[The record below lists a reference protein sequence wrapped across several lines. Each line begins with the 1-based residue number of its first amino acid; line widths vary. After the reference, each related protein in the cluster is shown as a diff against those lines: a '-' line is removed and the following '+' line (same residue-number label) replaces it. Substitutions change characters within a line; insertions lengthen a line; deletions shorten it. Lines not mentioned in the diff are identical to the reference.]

1 MRVTSRMRVAVRR
14 VASFLPLGRH
24 AAHTRQSGY
33 TGHMKLLMTLSAT
46 VVLVAGCG
54 GTPSQDSA
62 SSTAATSAQQTTPT
76 TTGLIPTGVPTE
88 GTRPPAD
95 DLPPPAEP
103 GQAPAPTG
111 TPPGRIV
118 PVGDAPEGVVV
129 DAVTRTVAVAKRN
142 PYELVLIN
150 ADTGDVTERVP
161 LPGAVRHLQ
170 LAKPGG
176 PVLVPVESA
185 NALVRVDLPG
195 GNAEP
200 QIITG
205 TVPHDASE
213 APNGSVFVANEHGG
227 TTTVVRGDDIVK
239 VFTDSVQPAGMAP
252 VGNLMGMLDVRKNDL
267 TVYDADKL
275 TIVGSTPAG
284 VGPTHLVADKHGRYI
299 AADTRGNA
307 VRVFSTDPREVAS
320 VPQPGAPYGI
330 TYDPTRDRLW
340 VASSATNEVIGYDMA
355 QDTPR
360 EVARVATV
368 QNPYTLGV
376 DSTSGKLFVAGVTGG
391 VVQIIDAPA

>member
-1 MRVTSRMRVAVRR
+1 MNRA
-14 VASFLPLGRH
+14 FPL
-24 AAHTRQSGY
+24 
-33 TGHMKLLMTLSAT
+33 
-46 VVLVAGCG
+46 LVAGVLALAGCG
-54 GTPSQDSA
+54 AAPSSGPPGGKA
-62 SSTAATSAQQTTPT
+62 SSATATPT
-76 TTGLIPTGVPTE
+76 TTGLIPSGVPTE
-88 GTRPPAD
+88 GSRPAAD
-95 DLPPPAEP
+95 ALPPPAEP
-103 GQAPAPTG
+103 GRAPVPAAP
-111 TPPGRIV
+111 PPGRIV

-150 ADTGDVTERVP
+150 ADTGAVAKRVP

-170 LAKPGG
+170 LARPGG

-213 APNGSVFVANEHGG
+213 APNGTVFVANEHGG
-227 TTTVVRGDDIVK
+227 TTTVIRGDDIVK

-252 VGNLMGMLDVRKNDL
+252 VGDLMGMLDVRKNDL

-284 VGPTHLVADKHGRYI
+284 NGPTHLVADEHGRFI

-307 VRVFSTDPREVAS
+307 VRVFSAQPRQVAS
-320 VPQPGAPYGI
+320 VPQAGQPYGI

-340 VASSATNEVIGYDMA
+340 VASSGTNEVVGYDMA
-355 QDTPR
+355 DPTPR
-360 EVARVATV
+360 EIARFPTV

-376 DSTSGKLFVAGVTGG
+376 DATTGTLFIAGATTG
-391 VVQIIDAPA
+391 VVQIVPVP

>member
-1 MRVTSRMRVAVRR
+1 MK
-14 VASFLPLGRH
+14 PL
-24 AAHTRQSGY
+24 
-33 TGHMKLLMTLSAT
+33 LTLSAT
-46 VVLVAGCG
+46 VVLLAGCG

-62 SSTAATSAQQTTPT
+62 SSSAPASSPAAEQTTPT

-95 DLPPPAEP
+95 ALPPPAEP

-111 TPPGRIV
+111 APPGRVV
-118 PVGDAPEGVVV
+118 PVGDSPEGVVV
-129 DAVTRTVAVAKRN
+129 DAVTRTVAIAKRN

-150 ADTGDVTERVP
+150 ADTGDVTKRVP

-227 TTTVVRGDDIVK
+227 TTTVLRGDDIVK

-284 VGPTHLVADKHGRYI
+284 AGPTHLVADKHGRYV
-299 AADTRGNA
+299 AADTRGDA
-307 VRVFSTDPREVAS
+307 VRVFSTAPREIAS

-340 VASSATNEVIGYDMA
+340 VASSATNEVVGYDMA

-376 DSTSGKLFVAGVTGG
+376 DSTTGELFVAGVTGG